1 MALISTLAATHLNP
15 GICNALVQFIW
26 TEYHQ
31 TVTCVVQLP
40 TNIDE
45 SSDDGFGRR
54 SSRKPIGQSFLCELS
69 YRMSRRKPFRKW
81 RGIVKNVPC
90 SQMEPRSQ
98 GLVTQPWERGEK
110 CWRVQSRLCKTG
122 CLRNDDGNGNTK
134 LHFNVT
140 FWLQQPS

>member
-1 MALISTLAATHLNP
+1 MALISTLATTHLNP

-31 TVTCVVQLP
+31 TVTRVVQLP

-45 SSDDGFGRR
+45 PRDDGLGRR
-54 SSRKPIGQSFLCELS
+54 SSRKPIGQGFLGELS
-69 YRMSRRKPFRKW
+69 YRMSRRKPFRKR
-81 RGIVKNVPC
+81 RGIVKSVPC

-122 CLRNDDGNGNTK
+122 CLRNDDRNRNTK

-140 FWLQQPS
+140 FSLKQSS